1 VPLNALQSHLER
13 IYELEIGYR
22 VEDFLV
28 TDPGEA
34 RRLDRSSGARDV
46 SEKLLVEQQEGALAL
61 SLYLDPDVLGRL
73 RGDDPTTRVHR
84 GNLTDLATAV
94 EGVSHFLLLVWSALN
109 GRRTSLLELEMQAE
123 VDKYVTSAFL
133 WSRQSRGH
141 FPAALHDWLFGEPRF
156 DPALAEDELERYRSA
171 HLWAARF
178 CSSLERRYLR
188 SGPARGLVRELRR
201 FYRLPR
207 EEKIRQSERRT

>member
-1 VPLNALQSHLER
+1 MPLNALQRHLER

-22 VEDFLV
+22 VEDFLL
-28 TDPGEA
+28 TDAAAA
-34 RRLDRSSGARDV
+34 RRLEGSSSARPAE
-46 SEKLLVEQQEGALAL
+46 EKLLVAQDDGALAL
-61 SLYLDPDVLGRL
+61 SLYLDADLLGRL

-94 EGVSHFLLLVWSALN
+94 EGVSHFLLVTWSALH

-133 WSRQSRGH
+133 WSRQRRGRI
-141 FPAALHDWLFGEPRF
+141 PAALHGWLFDEPRF
-156 DPALAEDELERYRSA
+156 DPALADHERERYRRA

-178 CSSLERRYLR
+178 CSDLERRYLR
-188 SGPARGLVRELRR
+188 SGPALGLVRELRR
-201 FYRLPR
+201 FYRLSR
-207 EEKIRQSERRT
+207 EEKIRRSERS

>member
-1 VPLNALQSHLER
+1 MRLNALQRYLER

-28 TDPGEA
+28 TDPHTA
-34 RRLDRSSGARDV
+34 RRLEDAGDARA
-46 SEKLLVEQQEGALAL
+46 SAEKLLVEQQEGALAL
-61 SLYLDPDVLGRL
+61 ALYLDPDVLGRL
-73 RGDDPTTRVHR
+73 HGDDPTTRVHR

-94 EGVSHFLLLVWSALN
+94 EGVSHFLLLIWSALH

-133 WSRQSRGH
+133 WSRQSRGRV
-141 FPAALHDWLFGEPRF
+141 PASLHEWLFGAPRF
-156 DPALAEDELERYRSA
+156 DPALGEDELERYRSA
-171 HLWAARF
+171 HHFAARF
-178 CSSLERRYLR
+178 CSGLERRYLR

-201 FYRLPR
+201 FYRLSR
-207 EEKIRQSERRT
+207 EEKIRRSESS